1 MMNLTSPEILEQR
14 LQKLEGLGYKAYK
27 DLQGSSWSFGP
38 IKVTFE
44 HVQGDA
50 FAAPSRM
57 AAEINFA
64 LSEIPENSCESE
76 TTRLA
81 LEDFLLRR
89 FHNAVMQ
96 RKRKFFGAGKSGM
109 ITALRPSQKILKRSA
124 VAVTPEKIELLFFV
138 GLPAEG
144 RRILGNEC
152 ARLFKE
158 DVSHILQH
166 TLTGHALDLGA
177 LQHHANTL
185 EDYLSLRDQLTTKGW
200 VGFVA
205 DGSRLARAAGN
216 SDLPFEKCQPLK
228 APKELSSTVTLP
240 NAGEVNGMPILQG
253 ITLLVG
259 GGFHGKSTLL
269 KALQNAVY
277 PHIPGDGR
285 ELVAVNPTAVKVR
298 AEDGRFVNEVDISPF
313 LDNLPGI
320 GSTKSFSTTNASGST
335 SQAVN
340 IMESLQTGCELLL
353 LDEDTCATNFMIR
366 DARMQALIQKDRE
379 PITPF
384 VDRVREL
391 YERFN
396 VSTILVMGGSGDYFD
411 VAGHVVA
418 MDHFQPRDVSEEAM
432 KIATAM
438 PTGRKRESA
447 TPFPDLKPGM
457 HAPESLKF
465 RRGKKEVYISTQG
478 LHTLILG
485 VNEVDTHDVEQLAE
499 PGQLEACGW
508 VLLALKDWLE
518 KNSVPDVSG
527 VNSLLAK
534 MEKEGVSSLMPWNNG
549 LVSMPRMQEV
559 MAVLNRMRF

>member
-1 MMNLTSPEILEQR
+1 MDITLPEILEQR
-14 LQKLEGLGYKAYK
+14 LQKLEGCGYKAYK
-27 DLQGSSWSFGP
+27 DLQGTSWSFGP
-38 IKVTFE
+38 INLTFE

-57 AAEINFA
+57 TAEITV
-64 LSEIPENSCESE
+64 SSSGIPRNACESDLP
-76 TTRLA
+76 RLA

-89 FHNAVMQ
+89 FHKAVLQ
-96 RKRKFFGAGKSGM
+96 RKRKIYGAGKSGT
-109 ITALRPSQKILKRSA
+109 ITALQPSQKILKRSA
-124 VAVTPEKIELLFFV
+124 VAVTPEKIEMVFFV

-158 DVSHILQH
+158 DVSLVLQH
-166 TLTGHALDLGA
+166 TLTSHALDVDA
-177 LQHHANTL
+177 LQHHAETL
-185 EDYLSLRDQLTTKGW
+185 EDFISLRDQLKAKGW

-216 SDLPFEKCQPLK
+216 SDIPFEECQPFH
-228 APKELSSTVTLP
+228 APEELSSTVVLP
-240 NAGEVNGMPILQG
+240 HAGEVPGMPILEG

-269 KALQNAVY
+269 KAIQNAVY

-285 ELVAVNPTAVKVR
+285 EQVAVNPTAVKVR

-313 LDNLPGI
+313 LDKLPGI
-320 GSTKSFSTTNASGST
+320 GSTKSFSTANASGST

-340 IMESLQTGCELLL
+340 IVESLQTGCELLL

-411 VAGHVVA
+411 VADHVVA
-418 MDHFQPRDVSEEAM
+418 MDHFQPRQVSEEAM
-432 KIATAM
+432 RIAAAM
-438 PTGRKRESA
+438 PTGRKRESP
-447 TPFPDLKPGM
+447 TPFPDLNPGK
-457 HAPESLKF
+457 HAPDSLKF

-478 LHTLILG
+478 LHALILG

-499 PGQLEACGW
+499 TGQLEACGW
-508 VLLALKDWLE
+508 ILLALKAWLE
-518 KNSVPDVSG
+518 KNSGPNVTG
-527 VNSLLAK
+527 VNSLLVK
-534 MEKEGVSSLMPWNNG
+534 METEGVSSLMPWNNG
-549 LVSMPRMQEV
+549 LVSMPRLQEV